1 MRLGCSRRWP
11 ASADPVRVLG
21 VYGGPEF
28 QTIYSNGDVVSFAM
42 AVFEARP
49 LAGTP
54 RPDGDETLEVG
65 YFAPGEVP
73 DNVQPWV
80 RPVLADAFA
89 DRTRPHFA
97 PPTWRP
103 PG

>member
-1 MRLGCSRRWP
+1 M
-11 ASADPVRVLG
+11 LG
-21 VYGGPEF
+21 VYAGPEF

-80 RPVLADAFA
+80 RPVLADVLA